1 MQPASSAVGGDHL
14 RECRK
19 DAALVVGV
27 SGEASIA
34 HGLVEAAGVLAG
46 SDESPVDVRFGH
58 GLRLVLQAE
67 WLKRSVA

>member
-27 SGEASIA
+27 SGEASIT
-34 HGLVEAAGVLAG
+34 HCLVEAAGVLAG
-46 SDESPVDVRFGH
+46 SDKV
-58 GLRLVLQAE
+58 Q
-67 WLKRSVA
+67 